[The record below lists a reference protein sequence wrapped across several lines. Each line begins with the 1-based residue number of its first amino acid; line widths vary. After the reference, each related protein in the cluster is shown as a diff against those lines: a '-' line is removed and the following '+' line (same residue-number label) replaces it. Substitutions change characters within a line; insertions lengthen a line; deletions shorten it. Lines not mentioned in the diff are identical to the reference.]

1 MKKALSFVLAVMLVM
16 SMAISASAVGSP
28 TATKEDLKPTLVG
41 DTAKNITII
50 TVEDIE
56 ELPEEEQ
63 KVFVEAKDKLA
74 GATPAGMAVKSF
86 TYFSTTEK
94 SVSAVLKMDVAAGAK
109 MAIKQFV
116 DGKWVELEYEINEDG
131 TVTVLN
137 VVSGPLAVFV
147 G

>member
-94 SVSAVLKMDVAAGAK
+94 SVSAVLKMDVAADAK

>member
-1 MKKALSFVLAVMLVM
+1 MKKALSFVLAVVLVM
-16 SMAISASAVGSP
+16 GMAISVSAVGSP
-28 TATKEDLKPTLVG
+28 TATEEDLKPTLVG

-50 TVEDIE
+50 TVEDID

-63 KVFVEAKDKLA
+63 KVFVEAKEKLA
-74 GATPAGMAVKSF
+74 DATPKGMAVKSF

-94 SVSAVLKMDVAAGAK
+94 SVSAVLKLDAADGAK
-109 MAIKQFV
+109 MAFMQFV
-116 DGKWVELEYEINEDG
+116 DGEWVELEYEINEDG

-137 VVSGPLAVFV
+137 VVSGPLAIFV